1 MLLGKRGIG
10 QREQWQQQGA
20 KSKTGSKADRCT
32 GSEDIKSAEK
42 CWRYADTKRGTEAEE
57 AKAILGSKAGSEN
70 GWIETTFGIEVMKI
84 YC

>member
-1 MLLGKRGIG
+1 MG

-20 KSKTGSKADRCT
+20 KAKTGNKSDRRT